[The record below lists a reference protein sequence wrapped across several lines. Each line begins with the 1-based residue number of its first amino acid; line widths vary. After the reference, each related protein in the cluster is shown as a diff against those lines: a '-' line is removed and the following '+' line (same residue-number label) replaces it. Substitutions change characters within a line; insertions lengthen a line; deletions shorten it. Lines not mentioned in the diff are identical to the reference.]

1 MYSSASGGLSHA
13 QDHAETCLP
22 AHHASVG
29 LRRLLKRHHLD
40 ERPHVGQYAEIQCVL
55 HLDGASR
62 QAAEQA
68 PRPENQRHCADGHR
82 VGSDANHDYLSSH
95 LETGQERGN
104 CFAGGSRSQDGIG
117 ATLTG
122 SLEPGEIVTLEIP
135 LPLTPYPIKV
145 RAIVRYR
152 QGLRYG
158 FEFLTMNENQRDTI
172 RRVCDY
178 LATKS

>member
-1 MYSSASGGLSHA
+1 MSKDKKALAAAAGADAGTAAPA
-13 QDHAETCLP
+13 QGSQAKVQYT
-22 AHHASVG
+22 
-29 LRRLLKRHHLD
+29 RRFPRFVIDVRLQVKMF
-40 ERPHVGQYAEIQCVL
+40 
-55 HLDGASR
+55 
-62 QAAEQA
+62 QAGE
-68 PRPENQRHCADGHR
+68 
-82 VGSDANHDYLSSH
+82 
-95 LETGQERGN
+95 
-104 CFAGGSRSQDGIG
+104 FRSCWGRSTEMGQDGIG

-158 FEFLTMNENQRDTI
+158 FEFLTLNDHQRDTI
-172 RRVCDY
+172 RRVCEY

>member
-1 MYSSASGGLSHA
+1 MSTDRKA
-13 QDHAETCLP
+13 QA
-22 AHHASVG
+22 AAAGAGNS
-29 LRRLLKRHHLD
+29 
-40 ERPHVGQYAEIQCVL
+40 
-55 HLDGASR
+55 GAS
-62 QAAEQA
+62 
-68 PRPENQRHCADGHR
+68 
-82 VGSDANHDYLSSH
+82 LSSQPAAKNGFTRRFPRFTIDVR
-95 LETGQERGN
+95 LQVKM
-104 CFAGGSRSQDGIG
+104 FQAGEFRTCWGRSTEMGQDGIG

-158 FEFLTMNENQRDTI
+158 FEFLTLNDNQRDTI
-172 RRVCDY
+172 KRVCQY